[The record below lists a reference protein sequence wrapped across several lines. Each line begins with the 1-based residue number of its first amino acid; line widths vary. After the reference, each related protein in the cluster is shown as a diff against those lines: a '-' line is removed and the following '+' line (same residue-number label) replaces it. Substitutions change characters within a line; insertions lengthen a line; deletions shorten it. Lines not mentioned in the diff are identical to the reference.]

1 MSILVNKDS
10 RVLFQGITG
19 SAGGFHADQCIA
31 YGTSV
36 VAGVT
41 PGAYRQRF
49 RLRTSRRQWTGMP
62 G

>member
-1 MSILVNKDS
+1 MVTYLTVEA
-10 RVLFQGITG
+10 VAQ
-19 SAGGFHADQCIA
+19 QCG
-31 YGTSV
+31 YGDV
-36 VAGVT
+36 GRFRRIFARVAGVT